1 MKSHIPKGRWPLFL
15 LATVACWMAVD
26 VIAQETTSKIEP
38 MDHVRG
44 RRLSERVGQVVGM
57 ARGMAEMGLGY
68 EAARL
73 LKSTAKYSPDKERAN
88 EAKRILESWGV
99 HEMEIKDANAETIRT
114 TIRETLS
121 RSRKALLDHK
131 HVETLVAVGQTS
143 KAAELISGAK
153 QIELTGESKE
163 ARRRILNDLNLSEE
177 SLNKTNDTEAL
188 ETLMNRSSEIS
199 KLQDISEF
207 LRTAHPD
214 SGNAMRSFI
223 RQLYPETARMADQRN
238 RDRERYRSFFAR
250 RLPENARP
258 PAMRVEDDGER
269 SRGREGGFSFLSS
282 RSNPENS
289 ERKEEPLSVEK
300 MAEIATDLA
309 DYDRNLANEFA
320 RLAKRATTDEAKR
333 KALDEALQP
342 LAKREPLEA
351 PTKLSPSGAFLKPL
365 KEKDDASSLFD
376 GSEVPD
382 YKITLSAESVES
394 LKKEPKIF
402 AKATFESGDTKLE
415 NVGVRLKGFI
425 GSFRPFDGQN
435 KNGFT
440 VKFNAFKNGQRFKG
454 LKKLQLNNAAQDS
467 TYNRERLGYALF
479 REAGLP
485 APRVGHATVS
495 VNGDPFGLYVQVEAS
510 TEDFLARWFE
520 DPNGDLYEGPT
531 DISNWKNLDL
541 DSDPNRAQRGLLM
554 GFAEAAKRAE
564 DTNDLSHLEDW
575 VDLGHFAR
583 FMAMEILCDHWDGYL
598 SPNNYRVY
606 RNPTDR
612 KFYFIPHGADQL
624 FRNSNNSLFG
634 SSRGRSAVVAAFRS
648 TDEGNL
654 LLEEA
659 MHYLLGTIWDPE
671 KLRARLMQDYERV
684 RPHIQADAK
693 RPYDLFE
700 VEDRVQDTLNYF
712 GKAERLKRWQLM
724 ALDDGELEDRLSRL
738 SSRSRWGR

>member
-1 MKSHIPKGRWPLFL
+1 
-15 LATVACWMAVD
+15 
-26 VIAQETTSKIEP
+26 
-38 MDHVRG
+38 
-44 RRLSERVGQVVGM
+44 
-57 ARGMAEMGLGY
+57 MGLGY

-73 LKSTAKYSPDKERAN
+73 LKSAAKYSPDKDRAE

-99 HEMEIKDANAETIRT
+99 HEIEINDANAGTIRSA
-114 TIRETLS
+114 IRGTLN
-121 RSRKALLDHK
+121 RNRAALLNHK
-131 HVETLVAVGQTS
+131 RVETLIAVGKTTQ
-143 KAAELISGAK
+143 AAKIISDARK
-153 QIELTGESKE
+153 VKLTGES
-163 ARRRILNDLNLSEE
+163 RDQQRRILNDLNLERE
-177 SLNKTNDTEAL
+177 ALNKANNSEAL
-188 ETLMNRSSEIS
+188 EALMNRSR
-199 KLQDISEF
+199 DISRLRDVADF

-214 SGNAMRSFI
+214 SGNAMREFI
-223 RQLYPETARMADQRN
+223 RQVYPETTRMQEQRDN
-238 RDRERYRSFFAR
+238 ERDRYRSFFAR

-282 RSNPENS
+282 RSNRGSS
-289 ERKEEPLSVEK
+289 EREEAALTIDELTQITTEL
-300 MAEIATDLA
+300 AE
-309 DYDRNLANEFA
+309 YDRVLANELA
-320 RLAKRATTDEAKR
+320 ALAKRATTDESRR
-333 KALDEALQP
+333 KAIDDALQP
-342 LAKREPLEA
+342 LAKGNPIDA
-351 PTKLSPSGAFLKPL
+351 PAKLSPSGAFLKPL
-365 KEKDDASSLFD
+365 KQTDEASKLFD
-376 GSEVPD
+376 GDEVPA
-382 YKITLSAESVES
+382 YKITLSPESIES
-394 LKKEPKIF
+394 LKKEPKVF
-402 AKATFESGDTKLE
+402 VKAKFESGDVKLE

-440 VKFNAFKNGQRFKG
+440 VKFNAFKNGQRFMG

-467 TYNRERLGYALF
+467 TYIRERLGYALF

-520 DPNGDLYEGPT
+520 DTKGDLYEGPT

-541 DSDPNRAQRGLLM
+541 DSDPKRAQRGLLM
-554 GFAEAAKRAE
+554 GFTEAAKRAE
-564 DTNDLSHLEDW
+564 DTNDLTHLEDW

-659 MHYLLGTIWDPE
+659 INYLLGTIWNPE
-671 KLRARLMQDYERV
+671 KIKARIMQDYERI
-684 RPHIQADAK
+684 RPHIVSDAK

-700 VEDRVQDTLNYF
+700 VEERLQATLSFF

-724 ALDDGELEDRLSRL
+724 ALDDRELEDRLSRL
-738 SSRSRWGR
+738 TSRSRWGR

>member
-1 MKSHIPKGRWPLFL
+1 MKSTSFL
-15 LATVACWMAVD
+15 CRVTNFVVPILACLITFNSFAA
-26 VIAQETTSKIEP
+26 ETTSKIEP
-38 MDHVRG
+38 MQHIRG
-44 RRLSERVGQVVGM
+44 QLLSERLRQVVEL

-73 LKSTAKYSPDKERAN
+73 LKSTETYSLNEERVAD
-88 EAKRILESWGV
+88 AKRILETWGI
-99 HEMEIKDANAETIRT
+99 HEIEINHSNAETIRSA
-114 TIRETLS
+114 IREIIT
-121 RSRKALLDHK
+121 RNRKALLDHK
-131 HVETLVAVGQTS
+131 RVQTLVSVGRTS
-143 KAAELISGAK
+143 KAAKLISGAK
-153 QIELTGESKE
+153 QVELTGESKE
-163 ARRRILNDLNLSEE
+163 ARRRILNGLNLSEE
-177 SLNKTNDTEAL
+177 SLSKTNDTEAL
-188 ETLMNRSSEIS
+188 ETLMNRSREIS

-238 RDRERYRSFFAR
+238 RDRERYRSFFTR

-269 SRGREGGFSFLSS
+269 RRGREGGFSFLSS
-282 RSNPENS
+282 RSNQESS

-300 MAEIATDLA
+300 MAEIANDLT

-320 RLAKRATTDEAKR
+320 RLAKRATTDEVKR
-333 KALDEALQP
+333 KALDEAFQP
-342 LAKREPLEA
+342 LANREPLEA
-351 PTKLSPSGAFLKPL
+351 PTKLSPSGVFLKPL

-376 GSEVPD
+376 GSIVPE
-382 YKITLSAESVES
+382 YKITLSAKSIES

-415 NVGVRLKGFI
+415 NVGLRLKGFI

-520 DPNGDLYEGPT
+520 DSKGDLYEGPT

-541 DSDPNRAQRGLLM
+541 DSDPNHAQRGLLM

-564 DTNDLSHLEDW
+564 DTNNLSHLDDW

-598 SPNNYRVY
+598 SPNNYRLY

-648 TDEGNL
+648 TDEGKL

-684 RPHIQADAK
+684 LPHIQADAK

-700 VEDRVQDTLNYF
+700 VEDRLQDTLNYF

-738 SSRSRWGR
+738 SNRSRWGR

>member
-1 MKSHIPKGRWPLFL
+1 
-15 LATVACWMAVD
+15 
-26 VIAQETTSKIEP
+26 

-44 RRLSERVGQVVGM
+44 RRLTERVGQLVGT
-57 ARGMAEMGLGY
+57 ARSMAEMGLGY

-73 LKSTAKYSPDKERAN
+73 LKSAARYSPDKDQAE

-99 HEMEIKDANAETIRT
+99 HEMELNDANAKTIRS
-114 TIRETLS
+114 TIRDTLN
-121 RSRKALLDHK
+121 RNRAALLDHK
-131 HVETLVAVGQTS
+131 RVETLVAVGQTTE
-143 KAAELISGAK
+143 AAKLIGDARE
-153 QIELTGESKE
+153 INLTGESREQKQ
-163 ARRRILNDLNLSEE
+163 RILNDLNLDRDALKNANDTKALE
-177 SLNKTNDTEAL
+177 SLLA
-188 ETLMNRSSEIS
+188 RSRDIS
-199 KLQDISEF
+199 RLREISEF

-214 SGNAMRSFI
+214 SGNAMRSLI
-223 RQLYPETARMADQRN
+223 RQVYPETTRMQEQRDSE
-238 RDRERYRSFFAR
+238 RDRFRSFFAR

-269 SRGREGGFSFLSS
+269 RRGREGGFSFLSS
-282 RSNPENS
+282 RSNRRDN
-289 ERKEEPLSVEK
+289 ERSEEPLTVEQLT
-300 MAEIATDLA
+300 EITKELA
-309 DYDRNLANEFA
+309 DYDRGMADEFA
-320 RLAKRATTDEAKR
+320 RLAKRAMKDEAKR

-342 LAKREPLEA
+342 LAKRSPITA
-351 PTKLSPSGAFLKPL
+351 PAKFSPSGVFLKPL
-365 KEKDDASSLFD
+365 KEKDEASKLFD
-376 GSEVPD
+376 GDDVPE
-382 YKITLSAESVES
+382 YKISLSPESIES
-394 LKKEPKIF
+394 LKKEPKVF
-402 AKATFESGDTKLE
+402 ARGTFESGDVKLE

-425 GSFRPFDGQN
+425 GSFRPFDGQS

-440 VKFNAFKNGQRFKG
+440 VKFNAFKNGQRFMG

-467 TYNRERLGYALF
+467 TFIRERLGYALF

-495 VNGDPFGLYVQVEAS
+495 INGDPFGLYVQVEAS
-510 TEDFLARWFE
+510 TEDFLGRWFE
-520 DPNGDLYEGPT
+520 DTKGDLYEGPT

-541 DSDPNRAQRGLLM
+541 DSDPDRAQRGLLM

-564 DTNDLSHLEDW
+564 DTNDLSPLEDW

-648 TDEGNL
+648 TDEGKL

-659 MHYLLGTIWDPE
+659 MHYLLGTIWNPE
-671 KLRARLMQDYERV
+671 KIQARIMQDYNRI
-684 RPHIQADAK
+684 RPHIHADAK

-700 VEDRVQDTLNYF
+700 VEDRLQDTLKYF
-712 GKAERLKRWQLM
+712 SKAERLKRWQLM
-724 ALDDGELEDRLSRL
+724 ALDDRELEERLSRL

>member
-1 MKSHIPKGRWPLFL
+1 MRLVLHFARCCRSLFTIF
-15 LATVACWMAVD
+15 ASWTVL
-26 VIAQETTSKIEP
+26 ETCTAENTSKIEP
-38 MDHVRG
+38 MDHIRG
-44 RRLSERVGQVVGM
+44 RRLVERVEQLVDT
-57 ARGMAEMGLGY
+57 ARRMAEMGLGY

-73 LKSTAKYSPDKERAN
+73 LKSAAKYSPDKGRAE

-99 HEMEIKDANAETIRT
+99 HEMDINDANAGTIRS
-114 TIRETLS
+114 TILGTLN
-121 RSRKALLDHK
+121 RNRAALLNHK
-131 HVETLVAVGQTS
+131 RVETLIAVGKTTQ
-143 KAAELISGAK
+143 AAKIISDARK
-153 QIELTGESKE
+153 VKLTGES
-163 ARRRILNDLNLSEE
+163 RDQQRRILNDLNLERE
-177 SLNKTNDTEAL
+177 ALNKANNSEAL
-188 ETLMNRSSEIS
+188 EALMNRSR
-199 KLQDISEF
+199 DISRLRDVADF

-214 SGNAMRSFI
+214 SGNAMRKFI
-223 RQLYPETARMADQRN
+223 RQVYPETTRMQEQRDN
-238 RDRERYRSFFAR
+238 ERDRYRSFFAR

-282 RSNPENS
+282 RSNRGSS
-289 ERKEEPLSVEK
+289 EREEAALTIDELTQITTEL
-300 MAEIATDLA
+300 AE
-309 DYDRNLANEFA
+309 YDRVLANEFA
-320 RLAKRATTDEAKR
+320 ALAKRATTDEARR
-333 KALDEALQP
+333 KAINDALQP
-342 LAKREPLEA
+342 LAKGNPIDA
-351 PTKLSPSGAFLKPL
+351 PAKLSPSGAFLKPL
-365 KEKDDASSLFD
+365 KQTDEASKLFD
-376 GSEVPD
+376 GDEVPA
-382 YKITLSAESVES
+382 YKITLSPESIES
-394 LKKEPKIF
+394 LKKEPKVF
-402 AKATFESGDTKLE
+402 VKAKFESGDVKLE

-440 VKFNAFKNGQRFKG
+440 VKFNAFKNGQRFMG

-467 TYNRERLGYALF
+467 TYIRERLGYALF

-520 DPNGDLYEGPT
+520 DTKGDLYEGPT

-541 DSDPNRAQRGLLM
+541 DSDPKRAQRGLLM
-554 GFAEAAKRAE
+554 GFTEAAKRAE
-564 DTNDLSHLEDW
+564 DTNDLTHLEDW

-659 MHYLLGTIWDPE
+659 INYLLGTIWNPE
-671 KLRARLMQDYERV
+671 KIQARIMQDYERI
-684 RPHIQADAK
+684 RPHIVADAK

-700 VEDRVQDTLNYF
+700 VEERLQATLSYF

-724 ALDDGELEDRLSRL
+724 ALDDRELEDRLSRL
-738 SSRSRWGR
+738 TSRSRWGR